1 MARRLFGVTGIALW
15 IVLIVVL
22 CIPQSCAIANPLF
35 KKLPQG
41 WTAKPLVVSPDNI
54 SAISTKLGGRIT
66 KLTNT
71 MLSFQNNQVQIN
83 AISCPTTADA
93 EKIYIAVLKGHNGE
107 RDYVSRVGNTVIE
120 FAKSNDVNFVN
131 QASGVLY
138 FASLP
143 LDLFTAKYIKK
154 IPADWHLNDS
164 FPAPTGQAAAIG
176 KKLNGNVRNIS
187 NTLFVVNDKKFQV
200 NIIDCPTPQDANK
213 IHQAILAAKSDP
225 AFCILIDSAVIEF
238 VSDDVKVAKE
248 AVYELGIKPNPDQ
261 AADKQASKED
271 PLETQARDF
280 VTLLA
285 EQRFEKAVT
294 YFDDTMKTA
303 LPAEKLKEAWNALP
317 AQFGPFEKQLDSRK
331 EKIAEYDVVYVT
343 CKFQKDFCDVK
354 VVYNNQKQITGLFFV
369 PAKEQSK

>member
-22 CIPQSCAIANPLF
+22 CIPQSGAIANPLF

-71 MLSFQNNQVQIN
+71 MLSFQNNQVQVNIV
-83 AISCPTTADA
+83 SCPTTVDA
-93 EKIYIAVLKGHNGE
+93 EKIHIAFLKGHNGE
-107 RDYVSRVGNTVIE
+107 RDYVSRVGNTVVE
-120 FAKSNDVNFVN
+120 FAKSRDINFVN
-131 QASGVLY
+131 QARGVLY

-143 LDLFTAKYIKK
+143 LDSFTAKYIKK
-154 IPADWHLNDS
+154 IPADWRLNDS
-164 FPAPTGQAAAIG
+164 FPAPADQAAAIG
-176 KKLNGNVRNIS
+176 KKLNADVKTVS

-200 NIIDCPTPQDANK
+200 NIMDYPTPQDANK

-238 VSDDVKVAKE
+238 VSDDVNVAKE

-261 AADKQASKED
+261 TADKQASKED

-285 EQRFEKAVT
+285 EQQFEKALEN
-294 YFDDTMKTA
+294 FDDTMKTA
-303 LPAEKLKEAWNALP
+303 LPAEKLKEVWNALI
-317 AQFGPFEKQLDSRK
+317 AQFGPFEKQLDARS
-331 EKIAEYDVVYVT
+331 EKVLSYDVIYIT

-354 VVYNNQKQITGLFFV
+354 AVYNNQKQISGLFFV
-369 PAKEQSK
+369 PTPKK